1 MNPTSTELLSFNPSP
16 PVIMHMDINSCF
28 ATIEQ
33 QANPLLRGR
42 SVAVAAYAS
51 NKGVILAASREAKLK
66 GIKTGMRV
74 IEGKACDPQ
83 LVVLEPDANKYRYV
97 HKQLRELL
105 SEYTNELFPKSIDEF
120 VMDLSDYGKTSGLS
134 MAEIGEEMK
143 KRITREIGD
152 WITVS
157 IGIGPSR
164 FIAKIASNMQ
174 KPDGLTLVD
183 SSNYWDVY
191 DRLTL
196 TDLHGINI
204 RNKARLNKVG
214 IYTVRE
220 LYTADLMWLRAAFAS
235 IGGYYWYVRIRG
247 WDIDTVEFDRKSFGN
262 QYATKIDGSFTT
274 ILPLLQKLTEK
285 TGARMRRKGFKARG
299 IHVSLGFQDGSYWHL
314 GATVPYVLFDS
325 RDIFREQVN
334 LLKKCPE
341 LKPVRIISESVFN
354 LVKEDTLQ
362 LQLFSDLTKQSRL
375 VSSLD
380 DVNDRWGDFSITPAR
395 MLPAYEKVPD
405 RISFGGVSE
414 LL

>member
-1 MNPTSTELLSFNPSP
+1 MNYSKDELLVFNPTP
-16 PVIMHMDINSCF
+16 PVIMHLDINSCF

-51 NKGVILAASREAKLK
+51 NKGVILAASREAKRK

-74 IEGKACDPQ
+74 IDGKALDPQ
-83 LVVLEPDANKYRYV
+83 LVVLEPDANKYRHV
-97 HKQLRELL
+97 HLQLRSLL
-105 SEYTNELFPKSIDEF
+105 SEYTNDLFPKSIDEF
-120 VMDLSDYGKTSGLS
+120 VMNLSDYHKTSGLS
-134 MAEIGEEMK
+134 LIEIGKAMK

-164 FIAKIASNMQ
+164 FIAKIASNIE
-174 KPDGLTLVD
+174 KPDGLTQID
-183 SSNYWDVY
+183 RNNYWDVY
-191 DRLTL
+191 GKLTL
-196 TDLHGINI
+196 LDLHGINI
-204 RNKARLNKVG
+204 RNQARLNKVG
-214 IYTVRE
+214 IYSVRE
-220 LYTADLMWLRAAFAS
+220 LYSADLVWLKAAFVS
-235 IGGYYWYVRIRG
+235 IGSYYWYVRIRG
-247 WDIDTVEFDRKSFGN
+247 WDIDTVEFERKSFGN
-262 QYATKIDGSFTT
+262 QYATKIDGSLTE
-274 ILPLLQKLTEK
+274 ILPLMQKLTEK

-299 IHVSLGFQDGSYWHL
+299 VHVALGFQDGTYWHL
-314 GATVPYVLFDS
+314 GATVSQVLFDS

-362 LQLFSDLTKQSRL
+362 LQLFSDIEKQSRL
-375 VSSLD
+375 VVSLD

-405 RISFGGVSE
+405 RISFGGVQE